1 MMIMSVLMMMMIQ
14 LAEYMT
20 RTIPE
25 IIIRFCRMVNISSIK
40 INQQITVLVNYKVN
54 FSIPNVN
61 CHCWYLWDMKLEAF
75 LHPLFNIHGL
85 KLVIC
90 LSCCD
95 KWAGIYDDGGSFNI
109 WHSSWAHH
117 SLELSTLTTIRESPF
132 PVSGTQL
139 AQALPVG
146 AWLGSCCMVHCSMWA

>member
-1 MMIMSVLMMMMIQ
+1 MCWWWWWYNWLSIWQEQYL
-14 LAEYMT
+14 
-20 RTIPE
+20 R
-25 IIIRFCRMVNISSIK
+25 SSLGSAGWSTFLPLK
-40 INQQITVLVNYKVN
+40 STNKSLSWCNYKVK

-146 AWLGSCCMVHCSMWA
+146 AWLGSWCMVHCSMWAQF